1 LVFACGKIRTGQEG
15 RGGAP
20 FLGDNS
26 PIAEN
31 KMPKPAT
38 TNPARK
44 LPSSKAAAT
53 AAARVTRT
61 AAKPVALPR
70 YQEIVNLLLAEISA
84 GRYPVGSLLPSEMQ
98 LCERFKVSR
107 FTVRAALAALTDK
120 GLVTRRPGAGS
131 VVVATEQRAVF
142 TQTLGDL
149 SELLNFPS
157 DTYRENMDARDVV
170 ADEHLASLLGCEP
183 GKAWFCLSAL
193 RRSDYVE
200 EPLAWTD
207 VYVLPKYASVVKA
220 KTLERVPLY
229 EQIEKRYGETVERA
243 HFEFFASRIPAKIAK
258 LLRVTPDTPAMT
270 VVRRYTGRSGEI
282 FETTI
287 TIHPERRFTYSMELK
302 RELKSW
308 SD

>member
-1 LVFACGKIRTGQEG
+1 
-15 RGGAP
+15 
-20 FLGDNS
+20 
-26 PIAEN
+26 
-31 KMPKPAT
+31 MPKPTT
-38 TNPARK
+38 TNPARNP
-44 LPSSKAAAT
+44 LASRP
-53 AAARVTRT
+53 
-61 AAKPVALPR
+61 AAKPGRATTKAPAAVPR
-70 YQEIVNLLLAEISA
+70 YQEIVNLLLDEISG

-157 DTYRENMDARDVV
+157 DTYRENVEAREVV

-183 GKAWFCLSAL
+183 GKQWFCLSAL

-207 VYVLPKYASVVKA
+207 VYVLPKYSGVVKA
-220 KTLERVPLY
+220 KTLERAPLY
-229 EQIEKRYGETVERA
+229 EQIEKRFGETVERA
-243 HFEFFASRIPAKIAK
+243 HFEFFASRIPPKIAK
-258 LLRVTPDTPAMT
+258 LLKVTPDTPAMT
-270 VVRRYTGRSGEI
+270 VVRRYTGRTGEI

>member
-1 LVFACGKIRTGQEG
+1 
-15 RGGAP
+15 
-20 FLGDNS
+20 
-26 PIAEN
+26 
-31 KMPKPAT
+31 MPKKTTTAKPA
-38 TNPARK
+38 PAVKSAARK
-44 LPSSKAAAT
+44 SAT
-53 AAARVTRT
+53 
-61 AAKPVALPR
+61 LPR
-70 YQEIVNLLLAEISA
+70 YQKIVNLLLAEIGA
-84 GRYPVGSLLPSEMQ
+84 GRYPVGTLLPSEMA
-98 LCERFKVSR
+98 LCQRFKVSR

-157 DTYRENMDARDVV
+157 DTYRENIATKEVI

-183 GKAWFCLSAL
+183 GKPWFCISAL
-193 RRSDYVE
+193 RRSDYVD

-207 VYVLPKYASVVKA
+207 VYILPKYASVVKS
-220 KTLERVPLY
+220 KTLQRVPLY
-229 EQIEKRYGETVERA
+229 EQIEKRFGETVERA
-243 HFEFFASRIPAKIAK
+243 HFEFFASRIPPQIAK
-258 LLRVTPDTPAMT
+258 LLKVAPDTPAMT
-270 VVRRYTGRSGEI
+270 VVRRYTGRGGEV

-287 TIHPERRFTYSMELK
+287 TIHPERRFTYTMELK

>member
-1 LVFACGKIRTGQEG
+1 
-15 RGGAP
+15 
-20 FLGDNS
+20 
-26 PIAEN
+26 
-31 KMPKPAT
+31 MPKPAT
-38 TNPARK
+38 TSPARK
-44 LPSSKAAAT
+44 SSSSKPAAAST
-53 AAARVTRT
+53 KGAR
-61 AAKPVALPR
+61 APAKPAVLPR
-70 YQEIVNLLLAEISA
+70 YQEIVNLLLGEIAA

-157 DTYRENMDARDVV
+157 DTYRENVETRDVV

-193 RRSDYVE
+193 RRSDYVD

-220 KTLERVPLY
+220 KTLERAPLY
-229 EQIEKRYGETVERA
+229 EKIEKRYGETVERA

-258 LLRVTPDTPAMT
+258 LLKVTPDTPAMT

>member
-1 LVFACGKIRTGQEG
+1 MPPKTG
-15 RGGAP
+15 
-20 FLGDNS
+20 NS
-26 PIAEN
+26 
-31 KMPKPAT
+31 
-38 TNPARK
+38 PARK
-44 LPSSKAAAT
+44 STATQKSPARQAGPAGRAKAPAKAARAKS
-53 AAARVTRT
+53 AAI
-61 AAKPVALPR
+61 PR
-70 YQEIVNLLLAEISA
+70 YQEIVGILLDEIGR
-84 GRYPVGSLLPSEMQ
+84 GRYPVGGLLPSEMQ

-131 VVVATEQRAVF
+131 VVVAKEQRAVF

-157 DTYRENMDARDVV
+157 DTYRENVETREVV

-183 GKAWFCLSAL
+183 GAQWFCLSAL
-193 RRSDYVE
+193 RRSDYLE

-220 KTLERVPLY
+220 KTLQRVPLY
-229 EQIEKRYGETVERA
+229 EQIEKRFGETVERA
-243 HFEFFASRIPAKIAK
+243 HFEFFASRIPPKIAK
-258 LLRVTPDTPAMT
+258 LLKVPADTPAMT
-270 VVRRYTGRSGEI
+270 VVRRYTGRSGEV

-287 TIHPERRFTYSMELK
+287 TIHPERRFTYTMELK

>member
-1 LVFACGKIRTGQEG
+1 MNKKTAPAPSRKPSHTGKTGA
-15 RGGAP
+15 GASAKSA
-20 FLGDNS
+20 S
-26 PIAEN
+26 PA
-31 KMPKPAT
+31 
-38 TNPARK
+38 
-44 LPSSKAAAT
+44 SKAASGPLKGARAKKT
-53 AAARVTRT
+53 AM
-61 AAKPVALPR
+61 PR
-70 YQEIVNLLLAEISA
+70 YQEIVGILLAEIGA
-84 GRYPVGSLLPSEMQ
+84 GRYPVGGLLPSEMQ

-131 VVVATEQRAVF
+131 VVVAKEQRAVF
-142 TQTLGDL
+142 TQTIGDL
-149 SELLNFPS
+149 SQLLNFPS
-157 DTYRENMDARDVV
+157 DTFRENIETREVV

-183 GKAWFCLSAL
+183 GKQWFCLSAL
-193 RRSDYVE
+193 RRSDYLE

-207 VYVLPKYASVVKA
+207 VYVLPKFASVVKA
-220 KTLERVPLY
+220 KTLQRVPLY

-243 HFEFFASRIPAKIAK
+243 HFEFFASRIPSKIAK
-258 LLRVTPDTPAMT
+258 LLKVSADTPAMT
-270 VVRRYTGRSGEI
+270 VVRRYTGRNGEV

>member
-1 LVFACGKIRTGQEG
+1 
-15 RGGAP
+15 
-20 FLGDNS
+20 
-26 PIAEN
+26 
-31 KMPKPAT
+31 MPKTP
-38 TNPARK
+38 TNPTRK
-44 LPSSKAAAT
+44 SAAPAAKPRGAKS
-53 AAARVTRT
+53 AAARAKSAP
-61 AAKPVALPR
+61 AAVPR
-70 YQEIVNLLLAEISA
+70 YQEIVGILLEEIGN

-157 DTYRENMDARDVV
+157 DTFRENVEAKEVV
-170 ADEHLASLLGCEP
+170 ADEQLASVLGCEP
-183 GKAWFCLSAL
+183 GKEWFCLSAL
-193 RRSDYVE
+193 RRSDYLE

-220 KTLERVPLY
+220 KTLERAPLY

-243 HFEFFASRIPAKIAK
+243 HFEFFASRIPPRIAK
-258 LLRVTPDTPAMT
+258 LLMVTPDTPAMT
-270 VVRRYTGRSGEI
+270 VVRRYTGRSGEV

-287 TIHPERRFTYSMELK
+287 TIHPEKRFTYSMELK

>member
-1 LVFACGKIRTGQEG
+1 
-15 RGGAP
+15 
-20 FLGDNS
+20 
-26 PIAEN
+26 
-31 KMPKPAT
+31 MPKKTPSPKA
-38 TNPARK
+38 
-44 LPSSKAAAT
+44 LP
-53 AAARVTRT
+53 
-61 AAKPVALPR
+61 AAKPAAKSAAKTVAKSTKVAAKSTKSAGTRAKKSALPR
-70 YQEIVNLLLAEISA
+70 YQEIVNLLLSEIGA

-149 SELLNFPS
+149 SELLNFPN
-157 DTYRENMDARDVV
+157 DTFRENIETREVV
-170 ADEHLASLLGCEP
+170 ADAQLASLLGCEP
-183 GKAWFCLSAL
+183 GKTWSCLSAL
-193 RRSDYVE
+193 RRSDYVDV
-200 EPLAWTD
+200 PLAWTD

-220 KTLERVPLY
+220 KTLQRVPLY
-229 EQIEKRYGETVERA
+229 EQIEKRFGETVERA
-243 HFEFFASRIPAKIAK
+243 HFEFFASRIPTKIAK
-258 LLRVTPDTPAMT
+258 LLKVTPDTPAMT
-270 VVRRYTGRSGEI
+270 VVRRYTGRSGEV

>member
-1 LVFACGKIRTGQEG
+1 
-15 RGGAP
+15 
-20 FLGDNS
+20 
-26 PIAEN
+26 
-31 KMPKPAT
+31 MPKKTPSPKA
-38 TNPARK
+38 
-44 LPSSKAAAT
+44 LP
-53 AAARVTRT
+53 
-61 AAKPVALPR
+61 AAKPAAKSAAKTVAKTVVKSTKVAAKSTKAAGTRAKKSALPR
-70 YQEIVNLLLAEISA
+70 YQEIVNLLLSEIGA

-149 SELLNFPS
+149 SELLNFPN
-157 DTYRENMDARDVV
+157 DTFRENIETREVV
-170 ADEHLASLLGCEP
+170 ADAQLASLLGCEP
-183 GKAWFCLSAL
+183 GKTWSCLSAL
-193 RRSDYVE
+193 RRSDYVDV
-200 EPLAWTD
+200 PLAWTD

-220 KTLERVPLY
+220 KTLQRVPLY
-229 EQIEKRYGETVERA
+229 EQIEKRFGETVERA
-243 HFEFFASRIPAKIAK
+243 HFEFFASRIPAKIAR
-258 LLRVTPDTPAMT
+258 LLKVTPDTPAMT
-270 VVRRYTGRSGEI
+270 VVRRYTGRSGEV

>member
-1 LVFACGKIRTGQEG
+1 
-15 RGGAP
+15 
-20 FLGDNS
+20 
-26 PIAEN
+26 
-31 KMPKPAT
+31 MPKPAT
-38 TNPARK
+38 PATTTNTGPARK
-44 LPSSKAAAT
+44 IPPSKPAAPGRAPKAPAA
-53 AAARVTRT
+53 V
-61 AAKPVALPR
+61 PR
-70 YQEIVNLLLAEISA
+70 YQEIVNLLLAEISG

-157 DTYRENMDARDVV
+157 DTYRENIEAREIV

-183 GKAWFCLSAL
+183 GKQWFCLSAL

-207 VYVLPKYASVVKA
+207 VYVLPKYAGVVKA
-220 KTLERVPLY
+220 KTLERAPLY
-229 EQIEKRYGETVERA
+229 EQIEKRFGETVEGA
-243 HFEFFASRIPAKIAK
+243 HFEFFASRIPPKIAK
-258 LLRVTPDTPAMT
+258 LLKVTPDTPAMT
-270 VVRRYTGRSGEI
+270 VVRRYTGRTGEI